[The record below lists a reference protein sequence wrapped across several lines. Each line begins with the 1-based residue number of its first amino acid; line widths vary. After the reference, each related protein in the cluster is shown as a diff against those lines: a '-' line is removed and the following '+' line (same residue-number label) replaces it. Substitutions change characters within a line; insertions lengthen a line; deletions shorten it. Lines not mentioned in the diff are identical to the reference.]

1 MEKLQYSIE
10 VFQILIIISV
20 IKLEQ
25 HNKKVNTVNT
35 KVD

>member
-10 VFQILIIISV
+10 VLQILIIISV

-25 HNKKVNTVNT
+25 HNKKVNIVNT